1 MNQKVAA
8 VRAEHW
14 RQTIYECLNRD
25 PKLSKKQWCRE
36 NGVYYRSL
44 MYWQRR
50 FQMEALDLMENHD
63 AALPVKQDSF
73 SAPAFADMAPQ
84 LKALRAEQEPVP
96 APADPLPLAPEL
108 MIQAGSYRIYVNGSI
123 QETTLET
130 VLRVIRDA

>member
-84 LKALRAEQEPVP
+84 LKALQAEQEPVP
-96 APADPLPLAPEL
+96 DEFHSQRHACFFGSRCDGFQGAKRVLICVLI
-108 MIQAGSYRIYVNGSI
+108 IQPG
-123 QETTLET
+123 
-130 VLRVIRDA
+130 